1 MPVFHLVM
9 TFLPLI
15 ALRSLTSFPP
25 LKKLPCSPYEAS
37 WVLVPVSRILAAEM
51 FVELNNKKM
60 FF

>member
-9 TFLPLI
+9 TFLPFNCS
-15 ALRSLTSFPP
+15 ALAYIVPSSKETP
-25 LKKLPCSPYEAS
+25 LLSVRAS
-37 WVLVPVSRILAAEM
+37 RVLVPVSRILAAEM